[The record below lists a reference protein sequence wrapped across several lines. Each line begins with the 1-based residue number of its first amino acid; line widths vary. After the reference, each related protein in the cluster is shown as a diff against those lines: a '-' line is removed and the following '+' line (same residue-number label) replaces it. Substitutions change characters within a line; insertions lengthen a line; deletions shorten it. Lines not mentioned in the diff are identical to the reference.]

1 MSGEVKNMLAE
12 YIHDNVNDL
21 TYETTAELAVIY
33 ATKMDETFRKMF
45 FNKMRPK
52 FLKELKYLKEE
63 TLYKILWSLI
73 KAGELK
79 VSEKS
84 PEWLMVKEDLKE
96 RAKELSPKCLSD
108 ILLLSTLESKDNASS
123 QKTADLF

>member
-1 MSGEVKNMLAE
+1 MSSEVKNMMAE

-21 TYETTAELAVIY
+21 TYEVTAELAVIY
-33 ATKMDETFRKMF
+33 ATKMDEAFKNVF
-45 FNKMRPK
+45 FKKMRQK
-52 FLKELKYLKEE
+52 FLKELRYLKEE

-73 KAGELK
+73 KANELK
-79 VSEKS
+79 VSDQS

-108 ILLLSTLESKDNASS
+108 ILLLSTLESKD
-123 QKTADLF
+123 

>member
-1 MSGEVKNMLAE
+1 
-12 YIHDNVNDL
+12 
-21 TYETTAELAVIY
+21 
-33 ATKMDETFRKMF
+33 
-45 FNKMRPK
+45 MRPK

-108 ILLLSTLESKDNASS
+108 ILLLSTLESKDSALS